1 MRVMVVMLAASAV
14 AVLPNGAARASF
26 PLEPRCL
33 MPVRVPDS
41 ATAERMPVVRLNT
54 AIPMPTQLPLCS
66 NSLFARRDSAA
77 AGVLPNKRLEPTR
90 R

>member
-1 MRVMVVMLAASAV
+1 MRVMVLIVAASAI
-14 AVLPNGAARASF
+14 AVLPSGAARASF
-26 PLEPRCL
+26 PLEPQCP

-41 ATAERMPVVRLNT
+41 ATAERMPVVRWNT
-54 AIPMPTQLPLCS
+54 AIPMPTQLPQCS

-77 AGVLPNKRLEPTR
+77 AGVLPNQRLEPSR